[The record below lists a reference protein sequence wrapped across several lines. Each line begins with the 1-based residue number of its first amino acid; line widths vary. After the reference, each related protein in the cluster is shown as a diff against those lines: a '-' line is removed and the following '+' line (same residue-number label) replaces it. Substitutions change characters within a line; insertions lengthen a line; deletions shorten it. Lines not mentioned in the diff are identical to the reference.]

1 MKPNPDPSPK
11 KSGSAH
17 LYTTPRR
24 QGKKNI
30 FPLKKTFFHLF
41 AKYPGQHFFVS
52 GLAFEK
58 LNCD

>member
-1 MKPNPDPSPK
+1 MKPNPDPSLK
-11 KSGSAH
+11 KSGPAH
-17 LYTTPRR
+17 LYTTPR
-24 QGKKNI
+24 
-30 FPLKKTFFHLF
+30 PLKKTFFHLF